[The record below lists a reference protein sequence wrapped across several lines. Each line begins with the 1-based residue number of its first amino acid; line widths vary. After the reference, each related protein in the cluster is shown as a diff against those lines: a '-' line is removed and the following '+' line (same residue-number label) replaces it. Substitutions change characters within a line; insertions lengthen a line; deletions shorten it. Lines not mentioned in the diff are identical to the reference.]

1 MVVAM
6 NNERTG
12 KKAANHAVRHHAGTK
27 CYLMDY
33 LGLNEPSSVRRR
45 ISKNQISITIVC
57 SKVEQN
63 QLLRACS

>member
-27 CYLMDY
+27 CRLMDY
-33 LGLNEPSSVRRR
+33 LGLS
-45 ISKNQISITIVC
+45 Q
-57 SKVEQN
+57 
-63 QLLRACS
+63 